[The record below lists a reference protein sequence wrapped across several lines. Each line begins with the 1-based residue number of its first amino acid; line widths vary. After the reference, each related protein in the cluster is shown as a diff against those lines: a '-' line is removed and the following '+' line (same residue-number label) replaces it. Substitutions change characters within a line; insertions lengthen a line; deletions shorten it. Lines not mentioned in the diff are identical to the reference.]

1 MKFTTKKI
9 KEIVWEKLSQK
20 VESLTEN
27 TKGWDQD
34 VWVIETDIQK
44 VVLKHPKN
52 NNKVRNI
59 RETVACKLLA
69 KKDIIVPQ
77 ILYVDD
83 EILIETFLDGTLV
96 EQIDFTKVP
105 RYEVYFKTGE
115 ALKKIHSIRTTNFG
129 MITDESLVGE
139 FSSQIEYLESSSGEE
154 LRNLEETP
162 FYSRKD
168 VNQVME
174 YFESNK
180 SILKNSS
187 SVLLHADCC
196 DSNLIYTPEGEIGV
210 IDFGD
215 LSTGNPM
222 YDITKVYIDHI
233 GDGAFQACI
242 DGYGTINLEQVKLF
256 AVTWLLWLIPM
267 LWRSKISPARV
278 KRLCRVFES
287 IWK

>member
-9 KEIVWEKLSQK
+9 KEIVWEKLTQK
-20 VESLTEN
+20 IESLTEN

-34 VWVIETDIQK
+34 VWVIETDKQK

-52 NNKVRNI
+52 NNKVRNV

-69 KKDIIVPQ
+69 KKGIIVPQ

-83 EILIETFLDGTLV
+83 EILIETFLEGTLV

-105 RYEVYFKTGE
+105 RYDLYFKAGE

-168 VNQVME
+168 VNQAME

-196 DSNLIYTPEGEIGV
+196 DSNLIYTPEGEIGL

-233 GDGAFQACI
+233 GDGGFQACI
-242 DGYGTINLEQVKLF
+242 DGYGTINFEQVKLF

-267 LWRSKISPARV
+267 LWKSKISPARV

>member
-9 KEIVWEKLSQK
+9 KEIVWEKLTQK
-20 VESLTEN
+20 IESLTEN

-34 VWVIETDIQK
+34 VWVIETDKQK

-69 KKDIIVPQ
+69 KKGIIVPQ

-105 RYEVYFKTGE
+105 RYDLFFKVGE

-168 VNQVME
+168 VNQAME

-180 SILKNSS
+180 SILKSSS

-196 DSNLIYTPEGEIGV
+196 DSNLIYTPEGEISL

-233 GDGAFQACI
+233 GDGGFQACI
-242 DGYGTINLEQVKLF
+242 DGYGTINFEQVKLF

-267 LWRSKISPARV
+267 LWKRNDAHNRV